1 MWAVKRNYA
10 EMTLELLANFSRIN
24 WKDIGGRTALHFAV
38 KNENFTIVKMLLNY
52 RANPG
57 VKSDSMMSPTDLA
70 KELGLKKIHS
80 FLHKAEM
87 ILLAISFEIK

>member
-1 MWAVKRNYA
+1 
-10 EMTLELLANFSRIN
+10 
-24 WKDIGGRTALHFAV
+24 
-38 KNENFTIVKMLLNY
+38 MLLNY

-70 KELGLKKIHS
+70 KEMGLKKIYS